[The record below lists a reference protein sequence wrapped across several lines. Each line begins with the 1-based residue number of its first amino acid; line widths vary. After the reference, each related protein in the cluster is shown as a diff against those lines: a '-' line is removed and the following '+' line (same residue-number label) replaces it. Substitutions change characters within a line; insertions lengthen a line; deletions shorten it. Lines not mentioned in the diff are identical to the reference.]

1 MRAEQRIAATEISSI
16 SRSGTRWAFAL
27 LVIFGG
33 SLITGILTVFALS
46 ASWCLLSPVSRCFS
60 VQHDT
65 IAVALMGLKIWSLP
79 AILVATSVTVISQI
93 RGIVVWWN
101 VLIAAALSMVMSS
114 VAISGLAELGT
125 IPLVLITSL
134 VLFVGVQLS
143 RLISNRFSGYPI

>member
-1 MRAEQRIAATEISSI
+1 
-16 SRSGTRWAFAL
+16 
-27 LVIFGG
+27 
-33 SLITGILTVFALS
+33 
-46 ASWCLLSPVSRCFS
+46 
-60 VQHDT
+60 
-65 IAVALMGLKIWSLP
+65 MGLKIWSLP